1 VTLSDGSPAR
11 DRWVFAMLSTAANIQ
26 TFQFHK
32 PLTSQWWLPKTLVN
46 AKSKTDATGMATF
59 AALSFS
65 ELGRSL
71 ASALTRVLCRV

>member
-1 VTLSDGSPAR
+1 L
-11 DRWVFAMLSTAANIQ
+11 
-26 TFQFHK
+26 
-32 PLTSQWWLPKTLVN
+32 N